1 MTLIRCLLVGHFSVR
16 IEVTHVG
23 GAGGDGSRLAAAQ
36 LASKISAGKGSKPC
50 PVIHIVRGA
59 GDLASIPGDAAAQ
72 LASEISE
79 AAAAAEKEKLKGN
92 EQLRQG
98 NIELAYGSYSRAIAL
113 APDQAVYY
121 GNRAAA
127 AITLKQYKQ
136 AVADG
141 LKVGPQDSA
150 VPNAAGQSS
159 TAAHPLADVLL
170 MWALPYAA
178 QPPWQSMPDP
188 HMQSLLNSVSGTRP
202 HQTFCHLS
210 SPANSVASRHRLHLP
225 FCINHKSAD
234 VCAALWKCSNS

>member
-1 MTLIRCLLVGHFSVR
+1 MAVPSNICLLKSAAILLRLCGAVRSPVLCLLCKGDEASSALLAACHAHLSNPLLARMTLTNACYL
-16 IEVTHVG
+16 
-23 GAGGDGSRLAAAQ
+23 D
-36 LASKISAGKGSKPC
+36 ISAFTSRSFMRKGLSLGRWGWQYTGRSSAC
-50 PVIHIVRGA
+50 DQIFHGEGSNICTVVDIVHGV

-98 NIELAYGSYSRAIAL
+98 NTELAYGSYSRAIAL

-141 LKVGPQDSA
+141 LKVGPQDGA
-150 VPNAAGQSS
+150 IPNAAGESPI
-159 TAAHPLADVLL
+159 TAYPLADVLL
-170 MWALPYAA
+170 L
-178 QPPWQSMPDP
+178 
-188 HMQSLLNSVSGTRP
+188 
-202 HQTFCHLS
+202 
-210 SPANSVASRHRLHLP
+210 
-225 FCINHKSAD
+225 
-234 VCAALWKCSNS
+234 